1 MAEYTVRWVLPPQ
14 KAIDDIISSEDRAR
28 FDGLLRKVAERMER
42 EWWEAMVGGYEV
54 PPDVA
59 LMMPRCL
66 CGGWAV
72 MHRPECPYALGVA

>member
-1 MAEYTVRWVLPPQ
+1 
-14 KAIDDIISSEDRAR
+14 
-28 FDGLLRKVAERMER
+28 MER